1 MHIRAVRP
9 DEYEALGQLT
19 VDAYRPHGVVS
30 DEYGVELADVAG
42 RDAVAVVLVAVD
54 EVGPGAGGKLLGG
67 ITYVPLGPN
76 PMSEH
81 TEHEVASIRMLA
93 VADHA
98 RRRGV
103 GLALT
108 EATLA
113 RARADGASAIVL
125 HSVPSMTGAHKLYE
139 GLGFVRDDGLDFWPE
154 PEVFC
159 LGYRLEL

>member
-1 MHIRAVRP
+1 MQVRAVRP
-9 DEYEALGQLT
+9 DEYETLGQLT

-30 DEYGVELADVAG
+30 EEYGAELADVAG

-54 EVGPGAGGKLLGG
+54 EAAPGAGGKLLGG
-67 ITYVPLGPN
+67 ITYVPPGSN

-81 TEHEVASIRMLA
+81 TEHDVASIRMLA

-98 RRRGV
+98 RRRGA

-108 EATLA
+108 QAVLE
-113 RARADGASAIVL
+113 RAPDDGAVAVVL
-125 HSVPSMTGAHKLYE
+125 HSVPSMTGAHRLYE

>member
-9 DEYEALGQLT
+9 DEHEALGELT

-30 DEYGVELADVAG
+30 EEYGAELADVAG

-54 EVGPGAGGKLLGG
+54 EPAPGAGGKLLGG
-67 ITYVPLGPN
+67 ITYVPPGPN

-81 TEHEVASIRMLA
+81 TEPDVASIRMLA

-98 RRRGV
+98 RRRGA
-103 GLALT
+103 GAALT
-108 EATLA
+108 EAVLA
-113 RARADGASAIVL
+113 RAREDRATAVVL
-125 HSVPSMTGAHKLYE
+125 HSVPSMTGAHRLYE
-139 GLGFVRDDGLDFWPE
+139 GLGFVRDDRLDFWPE

-159 LGYRLEL
+159 IGYRLEL

>member
-30 DEYGVELADVAG
+30 EEYGIELADVAG

-54 EVGPGAGGKLLGG
+54 EATPGAGGTLLGG
-67 ITYVPLGPN
+67 ITYVPPGPN

-81 TEHEVASIRMLA
+81 TEEGVASIRMLA

-98 RRRGV
+98 RRRGA

-108 EATLA
+108 ESTLA
-113 RARADGASAIVL
+113 QARADGAVAVVL
-125 HSVPSMTGAHKLYE
+125 HSVPSMTGAHRLYE
-139 GLGFVRDDGLDFWPE
+139 GLGFGRDDGLDFWPE
-154 PEVFC
+154 PDVFC
-159 LGYRLEL
+159 IGYRLVL

>member
-1 MHIRAVRP
+1 MDIRAVRP

-30 DEYGVELADVAG
+30 EEYGIELADVAG
-42 RDAVAVVLVAVD
+42 RDAAAVVLVAVD
-54 EVGPGAGGKLLGG
+54 EPTPGAGGQLLGG
-67 ITYVPLGPN
+67 ITYVPPGPN

-81 TEHEVASIRMLA
+81 TEHDVASIRMLA

-108 EATLA
+108 AAALT
-113 RARADGASAIVL
+113 RARADGVVAVVL
-125 HSVPSMTGAHKLYE
+125 HSVPSMTGAHRLYE